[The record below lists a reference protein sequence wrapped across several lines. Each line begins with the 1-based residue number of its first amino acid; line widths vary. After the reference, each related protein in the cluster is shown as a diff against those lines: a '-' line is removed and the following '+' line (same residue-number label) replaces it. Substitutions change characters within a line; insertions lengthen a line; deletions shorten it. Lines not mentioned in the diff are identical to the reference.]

1 MNASA
6 AARPGEDDGLGDK
19 RYRREDNWAVLH
31 ERQRWQEEAEERKQ
45 REEVEDERRHMRQCK
60 IKTLED
66 MLDTHE
72 TRLVR
77 MELWQVELD
86 KLEEQGGP
94 LQTEDNIYRG
104 TKLQRRKI
112 AEDAAEDHRGRVQQ
126 QNDFVFRISWDLRG
140 LKRDAVDDVIDE
152 VVQESTAY
160 HSMHTIV
167 EATEYQ

>member
-1 MNASA
+1 M
-6 AARPGEDDGLGDK
+6 K
-19 RYRREDNWAVLH
+19 
-31 ERQRWQEEAEERKQ
+31 K
-45 REEVEDERRHMRQCK
+45 
-60 IKTLED
+60 
-66 MLDTHE
+66 
-72 TRLVR
+72 RLVR

-94 LQTEDNIYRG
+94 LQTEDKRYRG

-112 AEDAAEDHRGRVQQ
+112 AEDAAEDHRIRVQQ

-140 LKRDAVDDVIDE
+140 LKRDAVNDVIDE

>member
-1 MNASA
+1 M
-6 AARPGEDDGLGDK
+6 ARA
-19 RYRREDNWAVLH
+19 REWQ
-31 ERQRWQEEAEERKQ
+31 EWQEESQELEKRKEE
-45 REEVEDERRHMRQCK
+45 EDERRWMMQCK
-60 IKTLED
+60 ISTLEG
-66 MLDTHE
+66 MLDTHVK
-72 TRLVR
+72 RLVR

-94 LQTEDNIYRG
+94 LQTEDKRYRG